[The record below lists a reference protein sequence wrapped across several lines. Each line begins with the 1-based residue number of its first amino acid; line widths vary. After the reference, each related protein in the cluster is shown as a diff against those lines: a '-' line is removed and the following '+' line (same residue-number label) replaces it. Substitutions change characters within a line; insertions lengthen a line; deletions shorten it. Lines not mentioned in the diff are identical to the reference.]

1 MKKLILL
8 SLLLLLPLLLLSCD
22 EAETPEEEPPAN
34 TGVQMTAKIL
44 AMGDKIEVE
53 VLESPYA
60 DGVYHV
66 ITSDATTY
74 LNKDGQ
80 TIAKSD
86 LALGDTVI
94 ISYSGQVMMS
104 IPPQIVATKIA
115 LQ

>member
-22 EAETPEEEPPAN
+22 EAEPPAEEPDAN

-66 ITSDATTY
+66 ITGDTTTY
-74 LNKDGQ
+74 LDQNGQ
-80 TIAKSD
+80 AITKSD
-86 LALGDTVI
+86 LSLGNTVI
-94 ISYSGQVMMS
+94 ICYNGQVMMS
-104 IPPQIVATKIA
+104 IPPQIVATKIT